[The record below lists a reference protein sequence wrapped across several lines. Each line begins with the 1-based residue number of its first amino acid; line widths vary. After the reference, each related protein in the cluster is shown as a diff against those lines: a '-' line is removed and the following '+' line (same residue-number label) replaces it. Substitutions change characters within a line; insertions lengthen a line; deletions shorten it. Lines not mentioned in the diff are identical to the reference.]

1 MMNIKEDKM
10 SSLIFSLEQ
19 NKTED
24 LKLNITLT
32 LSDELW
38 FLCPVYQKHAICL
51 RLKDNWCE
59 CIKS

>member
-19 NKTED
+19 NTTED

-32 LSDELW
+32 LSDEL
-38 FLCPVYQKHAICL
+38 
-51 RLKDNWCE
+51 
-59 CIKS
+59 

>member
-32 LSDELW
+32 LSDEL
-38 FLCPVYQKHAICL
+38 
-51 RLKDNWCE
+51 
-59 CIKS
+59 